1 MIRNSLLEI
10 LSQTWPMILI
20 CLIIIVTLRL
30 CYLVKNKEKLVLY
43 RELLSL
49 AFIVYVLCM
58 FYVVT
63 FEDVS
68 WGSSNFIPFREMF
81 RYEIG
86 SRFFIKNIIGN
97 IIMFMPYGF
106 MVGYYLKLKT
116 PDFAVILT
124 LIVSV
129 CIETIQLV
137 IGRVFDIDDI
147 ILNLIG
153 GIIGAYIYTVLY
165 KIEGI
170 MPSFLKKDWFYNIII
185 LIVSLIFILYLFDFI
200 SLGV

>member
-10 LSQTWPMILI
+10 LGQTWPMILVCVVI
-20 CLIIIVTLRL
+20 LVTLRI
-30 CYLVKNKEKLVLY
+30 CYLLKNKEKIVLY
-43 RELLSL
+43 KEFLSL
-49 AFIVYVLCM
+49 AFVVYVLCM

-68 WGSSNFIPFREMF
+68 WSSSNFIPFKEMF

-86 SRFFIKNIIGN
+86 SRLFIKNIMGN
-97 IIMFMPYGF
+97 IIMFIPYGF
-106 MVGYYLKLKT
+106 MVGYYLKLEK

-124 LIVSV
+124 LIVSS

-147 ILNLIG
+147 ILNLMG
-153 GIIGAYIYTVLY
+153 GIIGAYIYTVHY
-165 KIEGI
+165 KIEI
-170 MPSFLKKDWFYNIII
+170 ILPSFLKKDWFYNIII
-185 LIVSLIFILYLFDFI
+185 LIVSLIFILYLLDFI
-200 SLGV
+200 NLGV

>member
-10 LSQTWPMILI
+10 LHQTWPMILVCVVI
-20 CLIIIVTLRL
+20 LVTLRL
-30 CYLVKNKEKLVLY
+30 CYLIKNREKIIIY
-43 RELLSL
+43 KELLSL
-49 AFIVYVLCM
+49 SFVIYILCM

-68 WGSSNFIPFREMF
+68 WSSSNFIPFKEMF
-81 RYEIG
+81 RYKIG
-86 SRFFIKNIIGN
+86 TRLFIKNIIGN
-97 IIMFMPYGF
+97 IIMFMPYGY
-106 MVGYYLKLKT
+106 MVGYYLKLKK
-116 PDFAVILT
+116 PDFVVVLT
-124 LIVSV
+124 LVVSI

-153 GIIGAYIYTVLY
+153 GIVGAYIYTIFH
-165 KIEGI
+165 KIESI
-170 MPSFLKKDWFYNIII
+170 LPSFLKKDWFYNIII
-185 LIVSLIFILYLFDFI
+185 LIILLIFILYLFDFI

>member
-10 LSQTWPMILI
+10 LGQTWPMILVCVVI
-20 CLIIIVTLRL
+20 LVTLRI
-30 CYLVKNKEKLVLY
+30 CYLLKNKEKIILY
-43 RELLSL
+43 KEFLSL
-49 AFIVYVLCM
+49 AFVVYVLCM

-68 WGSSNFIPFREMF
+68 WSSSNFIPFKEMF

-86 SRFFIKNIIGN
+86 SRLFFKNIIGN

-106 MVGYYLKLKT
+106 MVGYYLKLKK
-116 PDFAVILT
+116 PDFAIVLT
-124 LIVSV
+124 LTVSI

-147 ILNLIG
+147 ILNLMG

-165 KIEGI
+165 KIESI
-170 MPSFLKKDWFYNIII
+170 LPSFLKKDWFYNIII
-185 LIVSLIFILYLFDFI
+185 LIVSLIFILYLLDFI
-200 SLGV
+200 NLGV

>member
-10 LSQTWPMILI
+10 LGETWPMILVCVVI
-20 CLIIIVTLRL
+20 LVTLRL
-30 CYLVKNKEKLVLY
+30 CYLLKNKEKIILY
-43 RELLSL
+43 KEFLSL
-49 AFIVYVLCM
+49 AFVVYVLCM

-68 WGSSNFIPFREMF
+68 WSSSNFIPFKEMF

-86 SRFFIKNIIGN
+86 SRLFFKNIIGN

-106 MVGYYLKLKT
+106 MVGYYLKLEK
-116 PDFAVILT
+116 PDFVVVLT
-124 LIVSV
+124 LIVSI

-147 ILNLIG
+147 ILNLVG

-165 KIEGI
+165 KIETI
-170 MPSFLKKDWFYNIII
+170 LPSFLKKDWFYNIII

-200 SLGV
+200 NLGV